1 MASRWRTRHRDCVE
15 HGGRT
20 APHVAIE
27 RAYTVQCCCQ
37 RTQLDLVVE
46 GVKLRHL
53 PRGETATGCAHCVCR
68 VRGSRPRAWRS
79 HRPLAAG
86 LGAGSRAPESSATS
100 VLGSGGVERDS
111 HRIRSL
117 RPLFPSRGSH
127 SQSALCSQNTNGF
140 PQRESCK
147 ESREQRTSPKKLLQE
162 KKRKKV
168 IFMTPSLFSFER
180 TSSYLTRPVFCM

>member
-111 HRIRSL
+111 HRIRSAAAPSRTVRSL
-117 RPLFPSRGSH
+117 LPKHERFPSKRVLQGISRTENFSEETPPGKKAKESDIYDSLHVLPLFFRLSVLVP
-127 SQSALCSQNTNGF
+127 T
-140 PQRESCK
+140 
-147 ESREQRTSPKKLLQE
+147 
-162 KKRKKV
+162 
-168 IFMTPSLFSFER
+168 
-180 TSSYLTRPVFCM
+180 

>member
-111 HRIRSL
+111 HRIRSAAAPFSFSRL
-117 RPLFPSRGSH
+117 AQPVRSLLPKHERFPSR
-127 SQSALCSQNTNGF
+127 
-140 PQRESCK
+140 ESLQGISRTENFSEETPPGKKAK
-147 ESREQRTSPKKLLQE
+147 ER
-162 KKRKKV
+162 
-168 IFMTPSLFSFER
+168 IFMTTLFIPTLPKLVRFWI
-180 TSSYLTRPVFCM
+180 